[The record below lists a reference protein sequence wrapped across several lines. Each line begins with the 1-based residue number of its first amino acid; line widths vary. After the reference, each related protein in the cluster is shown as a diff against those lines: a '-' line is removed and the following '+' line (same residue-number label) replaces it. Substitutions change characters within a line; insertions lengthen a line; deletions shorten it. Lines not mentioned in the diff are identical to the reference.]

1 MVFKISSVA
10 LLNVLQNTGKVIAPK
25 QTMPILDYFLFSLD
39 KGKLTITATDLES
52 TIISEIEVD
61 SADEDGVAAVPSR
74 LVIDVLRELSDQPV
88 LFSVEHESFD
98 ILLKWE
104 TGDIMLPGLN
114 GFGFPEVSRES
125 SDDEKI
131 LVLASDEL
139 LAGINKT
146 FFATANSDTR
156 PTLNGILMDVSADWV
171 VFVATDAHELVK
183 LSIDKQTGFEEP
195 SMVIIPKKS
204 ALLLRSIL
212 AKDSGDV
219 KIEFGGKNI
228 KFTLDGYTY
237 ISRVIEGRY
246 PNYNSVIP
254 KNNPNSI
261 TVDRAMLLNSVK
273 RVSVCSNQGTDLV
286 RFIIGRDKIALEA
299 KDLDFSTA
307 AKDSVSCAFEGEG
320 VGSVIGLKSRNII
333 EMLSVITSSEIRIEF
348 ADTAHAVLFMP
359 IDSNDPYEKSLVMML
374 MPVGA

>member
-1 MVFKISSVA
+1 MIFKISSAA
-10 LLNVLQNTGKVIAPK
+10 LLSVLQNTGKVIAPK
-25 QTMPILDYFLFSLD
+25 QTMPILDYFLFSLKD
-39 KGKLTITATDLES
+39 GKLTVTATDLES

-61 SADEDGVAAVPSR
+61 SSEEDGTAAVPSR
-74 LVIDVLRELSDQPV
+74 LVIEALRELSDQPV
-88 LFSVEHESFD
+88 HFSVEHESFD

-125 SDDEKI
+125 GNDEKT
-131 LVLASDEL
+131 LVMSGEEL
-139 LAGINKT
+139 LSGINKT

-195 SMVIIPKKS
+195 AMVIIPKKS
-204 ALLLRSIL
+204 ALLLRGLLS
-212 AKDSGDV
+212 KDSNDV
-219 KIEFGGKNI
+219 KIEFGGKNV

-254 KNNPNSI
+254 KNNPNKVV
-261 TVDRAMLLNSVK
+261 VDRAMLLNSVK

-286 RFIIGRDKIALEA
+286 KFIIGRDKIVLEA

-307 AKDSVSCAFEGEG
+307 AKDSVSCAFEGES
-320 VGSVIGLKSRNII
+320 VGAVIGLKSRNII
-333 EMLSVITSSEIRIEF
+333 EMLSALTSPEVSIEF

-359 IDSNDPYEKSLVMML
+359 VDSNDPFEKSIIMML
-374 MPVGA
+374 MPVVA